1 MLCSERECYFKSLV
15 HKKHWSKFVDVQIL
29 TLEARVESKSKQSR
43 EKISLSQAEAYLGW
57 RYFGPK
63 YFGSSYT
70 WLQLQNSMF
79 QEIIFTPFTNPVF
92 FTPNHFIF
100 SCFLIFELGSEGEG
114 GGKNTFHIPPKS
126 RIYFLKNCE
135 RGMRKLQRNLLLK
148 NALHVLF
155 GRV

>member
-1 MLCSERECYFKSLV
+1 MCSERECYFKSLV

-43 EKISLSQAEAYLGW
+43 EKISLSQADILVQNILGLAILG
-57 RYFGPK
+57 F
-63 YFGSSYT
+63 SSK
-70 WLQLQNSMF
+70 NSMF
-79 QEIIFTPFTNPVF
+79 QEIIFTPLTNPVF

-100 SCFLIFELGSEGEG
+100 SCFLIFELGRRRGR
-114 GGKNTFHIPPKS
+114 GKNTFHIPPKS